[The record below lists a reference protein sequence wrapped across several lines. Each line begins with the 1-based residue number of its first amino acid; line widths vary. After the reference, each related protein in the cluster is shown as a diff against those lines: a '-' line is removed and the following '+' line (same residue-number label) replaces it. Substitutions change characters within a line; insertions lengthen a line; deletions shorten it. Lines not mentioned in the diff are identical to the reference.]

1 MCQTLV
7 DKILTY
13 NNESTYEKERYLVG
27 VHNRW

>member
-7 DKILTY
+7 DKILICVG
-13 NNESTYEKERYLVG
+13 ESAYEKERYLVG